1 MKRLLVIL
9 VAFVLLP
16 ASACSLR
23 QKPSGEDYYAQGQLN
38 FANKEYKAAIEN
50 YQQVIDKYPF
60 SPYAEDAEMKIGLA
74 YYQQKD
80 YAEAIGALDDF
91 QRMHPTSKNLELVT
105 YYIGMSYY
113 DQIGREDQDQGKTVA
128 ALKRFQELEQRFPE
142 GDFAELAHDKVLVC
156 REMLAR
162 NQMIVGNYYY
172 KRANFRAAE
181 SRFAELLQKY
191 PETPVAPDA
200 LFELGISLEREGKR
214 YSAAQAFAAVK
225 KHFPDSGYAK
235 RAQTELAKLHEPIDT
250 EEDPLPLVLAETGY
264 GGSPDD
270 SNADKVVV
278 RQRSEMG
285 GTQVA
290 SAGGATAYGADGLPI
305 LDGAGAGASKTSSD
319 VPAVLHAPDPSQPDL
334 PSQAP
339 GGPNMMRAPAPT
351 LPKPTGSI
359 AGAADAQARAMAGV
373 ASAAPSSSPNLMTA
387 SSSAPVAEPS
397 HEIPADVDAINP
409 SQSITSSSGAADAP
423 PPEATLHQLAAAA
436 PAPPAAP
443 NGEPA
448 QEPTLH
454 QWNSDPSA
462 SAPPM
467 SLGVPPTAGP
477 ATLKTIRLSSNEP
490 PLSVIFELTGPV
502 NFDKDLESNPAG
514 STATVVLKDVRPDV
528 ALQAHLV
535 FDKSIFKDCQV
546 SSDSS
551 GTTVTLNMQPIA
563 HFAVVPLESPPRLLV
578 TFTPQSG
585 TMKTSAAN

>member
-38 FANKEYKAAIEN
+38 FATKEYKAAIEN

-91 QRMHPTSKNLELVT
+91 ERMHPTSKNLELVS
-105 YYIGMSYY
+105 YYIGLSYY

-225 KHFPDSGYAK
+225 KHFPDTGYAK

-334 PSQAP
+334 PSQAH

-359 AGAADAQARAMAGV
+359 AGAADAQARAMTGV
-373 ASAAPSSSPNLMTA
+373 ASAAPPDLSQNQMTA
-387 SSSAPVAEPS
+387 SSSASVAEPS

-409 SQSITSSSGAADAP
+409 SQSTSSSGAADAP
-423 PPEATLHQLAAAA
+423 PPEATPHQLAAAA
-436 PAPPAAP
+436 PAPAPEPSLHEMNSGDPA
-443 NGEPA
+443 
-448 QEPTLH
+448 
-454 QWNSDPSA
+454 A
-462 SAPPM
+462 SAPPL
-467 SLGVPPTAGP
+467 SLGEPPTAGP

-514 STATVVLKDVRPDV
+514 STATVVLKDVRPDT
-528 ALQAHLV
+528 ALQQHLV

-585 TMKTSAAN
+585 TLKTSAAY